1 MQMML
6 SMNWMA
12 KNFAVRGDVSYF
24 MAVKAWGSAIN
35 VNFNFNCVIST
46 GETILY
52 LVLIFVPVAIIAYGK
67 RST

>member
-24 MAVKAWGSAIN
+24 TAEKLGDLQSMSILISIVLSVLVKLFCIWFLFLSW
-35 VNFNFNCVIST
+35 
-46 GETILY
+46 
-52 LVLIFVPVAIIAYGK
+52 
-67 RST
+67 